1 MKQHSKRLLT
11 GICGFCHSLLFTLD
25 LVLKLN
31 TISHINSLFCFSPQK
46 IKKKKK
52 NLPFSSFLHEKL
64 RENCRF
70 HKESKKNPFLKF
82 SISQSD

>member
-31 TISHINSLFCFSPQK
+31 TISHINSLFASYHK
-46 IKKKKK
+46 RSKKFAIS
-52 NLPFSSFLHEKL
+52 LPFYI
-64 RENCRF
+64 RN
-70 HKESKKNPFLKF
+70 
-82 SISQSD
+82 